1 MKKTEATKE
10 PMSINRETVTSM
22 DNIEEKREDLEEVEE
37 KKEEE

>member
-1 MKKTEATKE
+1 
-10 PMSINRETVTSM
+10 MSINRETVTSM

>member
-1 MKKTEATKE
+1 ML
-10 PMSINRETVTSM
+10 INRETVTSM